1 MLKQNVRTYK
11 EYLKLYINTTLR
23 EDQGKLDITQNHKS
37 TLEYKYESKLQ
48 TKCIKVL
55 RTPVKDIEI

>member
-23 EDQGKLDITQNHKS
+23 EDQGKLDIT
-37 TLEYKYESKLQ
+37 
-48 TKCIKVL
+48 
-55 RTPVKDIEI
+55 